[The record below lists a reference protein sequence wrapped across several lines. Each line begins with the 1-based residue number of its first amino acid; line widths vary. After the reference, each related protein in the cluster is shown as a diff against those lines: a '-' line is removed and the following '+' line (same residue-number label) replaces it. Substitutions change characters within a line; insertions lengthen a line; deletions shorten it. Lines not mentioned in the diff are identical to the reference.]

1 MFDSKCRWSYFR
13 KSTYHLA
20 YVIIA
25 KVLAQLKRPVIQ
37 HMVLK
42 KIPLLKPILFIVLS
56 SKAECFKEC
65 QRVCSCTQRG
75 QKIQLLI
82 NKMTDEET
90 QKYWASKLY
99 SPAGIF
105 FNSQCVRGY
114 ECVNFTLYKSGEWLK
129 GKRFCGFHSW
139 CTSTRK

>member
-1 MFDSKCRWSYFR
+1 MKFGTSNNHIGFILILGAFVEEASSQRAMFDSKCRWSYFR

-90 QKYWASKLY
+90 QKY
-99 SPAGIF
+99 
-105 FNSQCVRGY
+105 
-114 ECVNFTLYKSGEWLK
+114 
-129 GKRFCGFHSW
+129 
-139 CTSTRK
+139 

>member
-90 QKYWASKLY
+90 QKY
-99 SPAGIF
+99 
-105 FNSQCVRGY
+105 
-114 ECVNFTLYKSGEWLK
+114 
-129 GKRFCGFHSW
+129 
-139 CTSTRK
+139 